1 MIKQEKF
8 LNLKNWAVAGV
19 TEDKNKYGYK
29 IFRILLDH
37 DYNVFGINPKYDEI
51 DGEKL
56 YPNLKEIDE
65 KIDVLNLIVSPKIS
79 NIYLKS
85 AKELGIENIWFQ
97 PGSFDDETLELT
109 KELGFEFI
117 DDDCVYAILKKVDE
131 K

>member
-85 AKELGIENIWFQ
+85 AKELGIEKIWFQ